1 MNGCQVAELS
11 RKGRA
16 GGIVQNT
23 GITPY
28 CSHIK
33 SQCLINTNTD
43 IPHYVHSNMQNFIL
57 LSLKINDITYYCVCV
72 KERSSTILSESN
84 VKEQNQENWGRGF
97 YFCSTVIS
105 AVPALECRENSMATR
120 EGREKEMQRSNNERC
135 NNGPLFCY

>member
-43 IPHYVHSNMQNFIL
+43 IPHVQSNMQNFITTEFINKLYNIL
-57 LSLKINDITYYCVCV
+57 LCVYEREIQYDSLRK
-72 KERSSTILSESN
+72 
-84 VKEQNQENWGRGF
+84 
-97 YFCSTVIS
+97 
-105 AVPALECRENSMATR
+105 
-120 EGREKEMQRSNNERC
+120 
-135 NNGPLFCY
+135 